1 MKNKEWY
8 LGLDVGSA
16 SVGWA
21 ATDSNYKLLR
31 KNKKRLWGARLF
43 EEAKTAAERRS
54 FRAGRRRL
62 TRTFC

>member
-1 MKNKEWY
+1 MKNKTWY

-31 KNKKRLWGARLF
+31 KNKNDYG
-43 EEAKTAAERRS
+43 ERVYLKKQQQLQT
-54 FRAGRRRL
+54 GVCL
-62 TRTFC
+62 GLDVDV

>member
-43 EEAKTAAERRS
+43 EEATTAADRRV

-62 TRTFC
+62 AMEN

>member
-43 EEAKTAAERRS
+43 EEAKTAAERR
-54 FRAGRRRL
+54 
-62 TRTFC
+62 

>member
-21 ATDSNYKLLR
+21 ATDINYKLLR
-31 KNKKRLWGARLF
+31 KNKKRLWS
-43 EEAKTAAERRS
+43 S
-54 FRAGRRRL
+54 FV
-62 TRTFC
+62 

>member
-21 ATDSNYKLLR
+21 ATDTNYKLLR
-31 KNKKRLWGARLF
+31 KNKKRLKRQQQLQIDVCLGLDVDV
-43 EEAKTAAERRS
+43 
-54 FRAGRRRL
+54 
-62 TRTFC
+62 